1 MRWTDLEEGQP
12 RLAERARQRLVEP
25 GVLLVVSLRK
35 DGTARLSPVE
45 PFVLDG
51 RLLLSMMW
59 GSQKARDLMRD
70 SRVLVHSIVT
80 AREGS
85 EGELKLRGRAV
96 QEQDLRVQESY
107 AAAVGEALGWRP
119 NIGRF
124 HLFEIDF
131 YHVAYIHYDHRSGDQ
146 HVATWPPGQEF
157 VRRGTGAT
165 TVGEPEPVTDLLDTP
180 DSGTQTLP
188 LSRP

>member
-1 MRWTDLEEGQP
+1 MRWRELEKDQP
-12 RLAERARQRLVEP
+12 RLAARARQRLVEP
-25 GVLLVVSLRK
+25 G
-35 DGTARLSPVE
+35 
-45 PFVLDG
+45 VLDG

-80 AREGS
+80 AREGT

-96 QEQDLRVQESY
+96 LERDFGVQESY

-119 NIGRF
+119 EMGRF
-124 HLFEIDF
+124 HLFEVEVE
-131 YHVAYIHYDHRSGDQ
+131 HVACVSYDHQSGDQ
-146 HVATWPPGQEF
+146 HVTTWPPGQEF

-165 TVGEPEPVTDLLDTP
+165 TVGEPEPVADLLV
-180 DSGTQTLP
+180 S
-188 LSRP
+188 